1 MTLAP
6 IVIFCY
12 NRPLLLKQTVEALQ
26 NNILASDSDL
36 IIFCD
41 GPKNGASS
49 DVLNQINQV
58 REYCDS
64 ISVFKSVIVHKSQ
77 SNKGLQASVISGLN
91 QVLEKYES
99 VIVVED
105 DVVTSSYFL
114 DFMNKGLKNYEKESQ
129 VLSIGS
135 WNYYYSSDKNFFNH
149 MPDTIAWATWKNR
162 WALFEPDGKKLYD
175 LLERE
180 KLMHKFNLNGNFD
193 FQGML
198 RQQYE
203 GKVSSWAI
211 RWTAVAVLNN
221 TLTLYPKISLSKH
234 IGFGKDSTNC
244 EDEDFNENLVLAQ
257 ESIAQFDI
265 EIKEDKSSIDKFI
278 EFEKNVKKS
287 PSTSAVNSTH
297 SQTSLVSKLKKFIP
311 YRVKQFI
318 KKTIFKNPDLQPHGW
333 FGNYQ
338 SWDLAQKECEG
349 YDSAIILDKVKDS
362 VLKVKNGI
370 AKYERDSVLFNEI
383 EYSPELIA
391 AFKNS
396 ITNNHLHLV
405 DFGGSLGSSY
415 FQHKE
420 IFKDVKD
427 LKWNVV
433 EQKHFV
439 ECGKKEIKEDK
450 LDFSY
455 TIAEALS
462 KQTNQVLFLSSV
474 VPYFKEPYHLIEELL
489 SYNFKFIIIDRTAF
503 IEGFEERIT
512 KQIVPSF
519 IYKASYPAWF
529 LNERKFVN
537 AFLEKYELIKE
548 FKSPFDSDGI
558 LEDGAKVY
566 RKGFY
571 FKLKE

>member
-1 MTLAP
+1 MILAP

-26 NNILASDSDL
+26 KNILSSDSDL
-36 IIFCD
+36 IVFCD
-41 GPKNGASS
+41 GPKNGASVE
-49 DVLNQINQV
+49 VLNQINHV
-58 REYCDS
+58 REFCDS
-64 ISVFKSVIVHKSQ
+64 ISGFKSITVFKSE
-77 SNKGLQASVISGLN
+77 SNKGLQDSVISGLN

-105 DVVTSSYFL
+105 DVVTSPYFL
-114 DFMNKGLKNYEKESQ
+114 DFMNKGLKNYENESR

-135 WNYYYSSDKNFFNH
+135 WNYYYPSVKNFFNH
-149 MPDTIAWATWKNR
+149 MPDTIAWATWRNR
-162 WALFEPDGKKLYD
+162 WRLFEQDGKKLYD
-175 LLERE
+175 LLENRN
-180 KLMHKFNLNGNFD
+180 LIDKFNLQGNFD
-193 FQGML
+193 FQNML

-211 RWTAVAVLNN
+211 RWTALAVLNN

-234 IGFGKDSTNC
+234 IGFGMDSTNC
-244 EDEDFNENLVLAQ
+244 EDEDFNENIQLAN

-265 EIKEDKSSIDKFI
+265 DVKEDEASLLKFI
-278 EFEKNVKKS
+278 EFEKMIKKS
-287 PSTSAVNSTH
+287 PAANAV
-297 SQTSLVSKLKKFIP
+297 QSLNFKNRVKSKIIKLIP
-311 YRVKQFI
+311 YRFKQFVKSKI
-318 KKTIFKNPDLQPHGW
+318 LKTDDTQPYGW
-333 FGNYQ
+333 FGNYK
-338 SWDLAQKECEG
+338 SWELAQKECEG
-349 YDSAIILDKVKDS
+349 YDSVTILDKVKDS

-383 EYSPELIA
+383 QYSPELIE

-396 ITNNHLHLV
+396 IENNRLHVV

-420 IFKDVKD
+420 IFKNLEN

-439 ECGKKEIKEDK
+439 ECGLKDIKEDK

-455 TIAEALS
+455 TISEALT
-462 KQTNQVLFLSSV
+462 KQDNQVLLLSSV
-474 VPYFKEPYHLIEELL
+474 IPYFKEPYQLISELL
-489 SYNFKFIIIDRTAF
+489 LYNFKFIIVDRTAF
-503 IEGFEERIT
+503 IEGDTERIT
-512 KQIVPSF
+512 KQIVPNF

-537 AFLEKYELIKE
+537 AFLKDYELIKE
-548 FKSPFDSDGI
+548 FKSPFDSDSE

-571 FKLKE
+571 FKLKQ